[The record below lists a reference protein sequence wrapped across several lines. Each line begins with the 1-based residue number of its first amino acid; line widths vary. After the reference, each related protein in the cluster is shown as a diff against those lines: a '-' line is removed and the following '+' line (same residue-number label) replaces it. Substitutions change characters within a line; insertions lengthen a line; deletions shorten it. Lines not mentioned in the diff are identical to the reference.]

1 MDYKE
6 KYKLPFE
13 IRENNQGNGRETVEV
28 FIDVENGSSGKQN
41 GDGDGDDDIE
51 NNYSSHTIEELVATT
66 LQYAMKIGTALGKGA
81 IKDAVVSVPPYFSQT
96 QRRAL
101 YDAADI
107 AGLNVMALVSD
118 VSCAAL
124 QWGIDKDFAKNETR
138 NVIFYD
144 VGSSHS
150 SASLVEFGAL
160 SELRSKKTYG
170 SFVVKSVEW
179 NDEFGGEDLDVLLVN
194 HFLDEFQEKHGSETN
209 GKDVTKDK
217 RAVAKLRKQVRKTK
231 EMLSANKEAP
241 VSVEGMFEDIDFRST
256 IDRATFEAKAE
267 KTFQRMLEPL
277 RRLVTVELP
286 KLGLTL
292 EDVEAIEVIG
302 GTVRVPALQRL
313 IDEEVLKDS
322 GKSIDKRLDADEAV
336 AMGAGL
342 FAANMS
348 TTFRMRKFGAADAL
362 PYGIDYQVVGGV
374 DEDEE
379 KNNKIALFNRF
390 DAYPSRSKVTIENV
404 TANEYI
410 LKTFIAAVK

>member
-1 MDYKE
+1 VVSFLALFLLNKVKAAVLGIDYGAEFLKISIVAPGRTPITLVINEISKRKTTVAVSFINQDRWLGEEAMNYQARYPEKVTTRLRELLGKSAKSDLVLDYKE

-13 IRENNQGNGRETVEV
+13 IRENEGNGRETVEV
-28 FIDVENGSSGKQN
+28 FIDVENGKSGKQN

-160 SELRSKKTYG
+160 SERRSKKTYG
-170 SFVVKSVEW
+170 SLVVKSVEW
-179 NDEFGGEDLDVLLVN
+179 NDEFGGKVEKAGEED
-194 HFLDEFQEKHGSETN
+194 E
-209 GKDVTKDK
+209 
-217 RAVAKLRKQVRKTK
+217 R
-231 EMLSANKEAP
+231 
-241 VSVEGMFEDIDFRST
+241 
-256 IDRATFEAKAE
+256 
-267 KTFQRMLEPL
+267 
-277 RRLVTVELP
+277 
-286 KLGLTL
+286 
-292 EDVEAIEVIG
+292 
-302 GTVRVPALQRL
+302 
-313 IDEEVLKDS
+313 
-322 GKSIDKRLDADEAV
+322 
-336 AMGAGL
+336 
-342 FAANMS
+342 
-348 TTFRMRKFGAADAL
+348 DAL
-362 PYGIDYQVVGGV
+362 GEQRSASQRGRDVRGHRFQV
-374 DEDEE
+374 DD
-379 KNNKIALFNRF
+379 
-390 DAYPSRSKVTIENV
+390 
-404 TANEYI
+404 
-410 LKTFIAAVK
+410 